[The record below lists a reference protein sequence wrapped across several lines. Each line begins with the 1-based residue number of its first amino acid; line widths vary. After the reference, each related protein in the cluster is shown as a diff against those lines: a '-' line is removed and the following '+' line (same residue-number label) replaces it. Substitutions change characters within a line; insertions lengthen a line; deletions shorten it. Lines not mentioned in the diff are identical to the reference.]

1 VDERA
6 LEELRQLDARDSE
19 LAAESERVRGL
30 DGEVADVRGRAEEIE
45 AFFLGYPV
53 AEERARAA
61 ASAAAAELESR
72 RAELADAERQLA
84 AAGDD
89 EVRVVAQRVL
99 ARASDHVTD
108 AEARLERVAEE
119 HAALLREIASS
130 TAELPEL
137 AARAARI
144 SAEVD
149 GVEAPGDPP
158 RELVDWASRAHAA
171 LFVAAGYVDAQRE
184 RVIREANELA
194 TMLLGDATYGV
205 TAAQALAR
213 VEATLR

>member
-6 LEELRQLDARDSE
+6 LDELRQLDARDAE

-53 AEERARAA
+53 AEERARVA

-84 AAGDD
+84 AAGD
-89 EVRVVAQRVL
+89 EEARVVAQRVL
-99 ARASDHVTD
+99 GRASDHVVD